1 MTILAFIIS
10 AATVILLHKELVSK
24 NPSQTKRICITG
36 VNILFSI
43 FFVAFIAVISMV
55 RSEADAYIDQHIK
68 NLEQETGKIYPGAL
82 DEQMSTVKVKEMLIA
97 AFEKDQNHSVNA
109 VAGNIAKT
117 FMENYTLAVLKAIQS
132 LERTSDRISIKHA
145 LVSVKETSLSEAMP
159 YFSILEISL
168 LFAYFVYVIISV
180 AFTRMLNSPKGGNI
194 PFGNNAEKNPSG
206 TTTKE

>member
-1 MTILAFIIS
+1 
-10 AATVILLHKELVSK
+10 
-24 NPSQTKRICITG
+24 
-36 VNILFSI
+36 
-43 FFVAFIAVISMV
+43 
-55 RSEADAYIDQHIK
+55 
-68 NLEQETGKIYPGAL
+68 
-82 DEQMSTVKVKEMLIA
+82 MSTVKVKEMLIA

-194 PFGNNAEKNPSG
+194 PFGNKAEKNPSG